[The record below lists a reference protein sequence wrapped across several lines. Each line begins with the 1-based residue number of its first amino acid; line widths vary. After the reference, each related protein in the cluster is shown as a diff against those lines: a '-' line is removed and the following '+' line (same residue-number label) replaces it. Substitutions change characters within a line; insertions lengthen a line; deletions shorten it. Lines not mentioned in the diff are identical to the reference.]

1 MKTTRHRSVIPIY
14 IAAGVWLLCCLLLP
28 MYKLWHYLVYGAVT
42 VGAYFLSRKLF
53 PGTVEEVPEP
63 EKAPDSG
70 DPEVD
75 KLIGQGRL
83 ELKKLRDLGDAIR
96 ESRVTAAVEELETLT
111 EKIFAALEQDPSRLG
126 RTKKFLNYYLPTTVR
141 LLERYQTLERQ
152 QAQGENISEAMDR
165 IEQML
170 EKVKIAYEKQLDA
183 LYEADALDITA
194 DIQVMEQMLASQGL
208 AGQKDF
214 EVEKEK

>member
-1 MKTTRHRSVIPIY
+1 MKTIRHRSVIPIY
-14 IAAGVWLLCCLLLP
+14 IAAGVWLVCCLLLP
-28 MYKLWHYLVYGAVT
+28 MYRLWHYLVYAAVT
-42 VGAYFLSRKLF
+42 VGAYFLGRKLF
-53 PGTVEEVPEP
+53 PGKVEEVPEP

-75 KLIGQGRL
+75 KLIEQGRL
-83 ELKKLRDLGDAIR
+83 ELKKLRGLGDAIR
-96 ESRVTAAVEELETLT
+96 ETRVTNAVEELETLT
-111 EKIFAALEQDPSRLG
+111 EKIFTALEQDPSRLG
-126 RTKKFLNYYLPTTVR
+126 RTRKFLNYYLPTTVQ

-170 EKVKIAYEKQLDA
+170 EKVKTAYEKQLDA

-194 DIQVMEQMLASQGL
+194 DIQVMEQIMASEGL
-208 AGQKDF
+208 LQNEQTDII
-214 EVEKEK
+214 

>member
-1 MKTTRHRSVIPIY
+1 MKTIRHRSVIPIY

-28 MYKLWHYLVYGAVT
+28 MYKLWHYLIYAAVT

-75 KLIGQGRL
+75 KLIEQGRL
-83 ELKKLRDLGDAIR
+83 ELKKLRGLGDAIR
-96 ESRVTAAVEELETLT
+96 ETRVTNAVEELETLT
-111 EKIFAALEQDPSRLG
+111 EKIFTALEQDPSRLG

-152 QAQGENISEAMDR
+152 QAQGENISEAMGR

-170 EKVKIAYEKQLDA
+170 EKVRTAYEKQLDA

-194 DIQVMEQMLASQGL
+194 DIQVMEQIMASEGL
-208 AGQKDF
+208 LENEQTDII
-214 EVEKEK
+214 

>member
-1 MKTTRHRSVIPIY
+1 
-14 IAAGVWLLCCLLLP
+14 
-28 MYKLWHYLVYGAVT
+28 MYKLWHYLIYAAVT

-75 KLIGQGRL
+75 KLIEQGRL
-83 ELKKLRDLGDAIR
+83 ELKKLRGLGDAIR
-96 ESRVTAAVEELETLT
+96 ETRVTNAVEELETLT
-111 EKIFAALEQDPSRLG
+111 EKIFTALEQDPSRLG

-152 QAQGENISEAMDR
+152 QAQGENISEAMGR

-170 EKVKIAYEKQLDA
+170 EKVRTAYEKQLDA

-194 DIQVMEQMLASQGL
+194 DIQVMEQIMASEGL
-208 AGQKDF
+208 LENEQTDII
-214 EVEKEK
+214 

>member
-1 MKTTRHRSVIPIY
+1 MKTIRHRSVIPIY
-14 IAAGVWLLCCLLLP
+14 IAAGVWLVCCLLLP
-28 MYKLWHYLVYGAVT
+28 MYRLWHYLVYAAVT
-42 VGAYFLSRKLF
+42 VGAYFLARKLF

-75 KLIGQGRL
+75 KLIEQGRL

-152 QAQGENISEAMDR
+152 QAQGENISEAMGR

-170 EKVKIAYEKQLDA
+170 EKVRTAYEKQLDA

-194 DIQVMEQMLASQGL
+194 DIQVMEQIMASEGL
-208 AGQKDF
+208 LENEQTDII
-214 EVEKEK
+214 

>member
-1 MKTTRHRSVIPIY
+1 MKTIRRRSVIPIY
-14 IAAGVWLLCCLLLP
+14 IAAGVWLVCCLFLP
-28 MYKLWHYLVYGAVT
+28 MYRLWHYLVYAAVT
-42 VGAYFLSRKLF
+42 VGAYFLGRKLF

-75 KLIGQGRL
+75 KLIGQGRE
-83 ELKKLRDLGDAIR
+83 ELKKLRSLGDAIR
-96 ESRVTAAVEELETLT
+96 ETRVTSAVEELETLT

-141 LLERYQTLERQ
+141 LLERYQALERQ
-152 QAQGENISEAMDR
+152 QAQGENISEAMGR

-170 EKVKIAYEKQLDA
+170 EKVRTAYEKQLDA

-194 DIQVMEQMLASQGL
+194 DIQVMEQIMASEGL
-208 AGQKDF
+208 LQNEQTDILS
-214 EVEKEK
+214 